1 MNLWVLSRIV
11 NPVEIT
17 SKGCL
22 MITHAEIENIVT
34 VYGSPFYL
42 INKEAFI
49 ENYDNIVKAFKLRY
63 DKFILAYSYKTNYIP
78 YLCNIIREKGG
89 YAEVVARLEYDLAL
103 KIGQEPRK
111 IIFNGPVKHYE
122 DIKFA
127 LDNQS
132 VVNLDSWPEVEYVN
146 EYAKTYPDKRVEVGV
161 RVNINLSDDKGISRI
176 QNNLQV
182 GRFGFSTEKDDMAEL
197 VRCLGKNS
205 NVVVNSLHGHT
216 STTDRGVWCY
226 KSITETLCNIAA
238 EYWPDTVEY
247 INIGGG
253 IYGYIPPKFRWDEVP
268 TFDDYAEAVC
278 TVLNN
283 GAWAEE
289 HKPYLVLEPGIAMA
303 ATALS
308 YITKVISVKRIR
320 GRIFVTVDG
329 SAFHA
334 KPTLH
339 RHNMPYEIIRRADTE
354 DTETY
359 SVVGS
364 TCVEKDYLLAEITD
378 KKVEAGDYI
387 KIDNAGAYTVVLTP
401 PLINVAPA
409 VVVKQGQSYKLVR
422 RRQRPEDMFSDY
434 IFEVNA

>member
-1 MNLWVLSRIV
+1 
-11 NPVEIT
+11 
-17 SKGCL
+17 
-22 MITHAEIENIVT
+22 MITHTELENIAT
-34 VYGSPFYL
+34 AYGSPFYL

-49 ENYDNIVKAFKLRY
+49 ENYDNIVKVFKSRY
-63 DKFILAYSYKTNYIP
+63 NKFILAYSYKTNYIP
-78 YLCNIIREKGG
+78 YLCNIIREKRG

-103 KIGQEPRK
+103 KIGQDPRK

-127 LDNQS
+127 LDNHS
-132 VVNLDSWPEVEYVN
+132 NVNLDSWSEVQYVN
-146 EYAKTYPDKRVEVGV
+146 QYAKTCPDRQVKVGI
-161 RVNINLSDDKGISRI
+161 RVNINLSDDKGVSRI

-197 VRCLGKNS
+197 VRALAGNG

-226 KSITETLCNIAA
+226 ETITKTLCNIAA
-238 EYWPDTVEY
+238 ENWPETVEY

-253 IYGYIPPKFRWDEVP
+253 IYGYIPPKFQWMEVP

-278 TVLNN
+278 AVLNN
-283 GAWAEE
+283 NLWVGKQ
-289 HKPYLVLEPGIAMA
+289 KPNLVLEPGIAMA

-308 YITKVISVKRIR
+308 YVTKVISVKRIR
-320 GRIFVTVDG
+320 GKTFVTVDG

-339 RHNMPYEIIRRADTE
+339 RHNMPYEIIKPADTE

-359 SVVGS
+359 SVAGS
-364 TCVEKDYLLAEITD
+364 TCVEKDYLLTEITD
-378 KKVEAGDYI
+378 KKIEAGDYI

-409 VVVKQGQSYKLVR
+409 VVVKQGRDYELAR
-422 RRQRPEDMFSDY
+422 RRQRPEEMFSNY
-434 IFEVNA
+434 IFEEKI

>member
-1 MNLWVLSRIV
+1 
-11 NPVEIT
+11 
-17 SKGCL
+17 
-22 MITHAEIENIVT
+22 MITHAEIKNIET
-34 VYGSPFYL
+34 AYGSPFYL
-42 INKEAFI
+42 INRGAFTD
-49 ENYDNIVKAFKLRY
+49 NYDDIVKAFKLRY

-78 YLCNIIREKGG
+78 YLCSITREKGG

-103 KIGQEPRK
+103 KIGQDPRK

-132 VVNLDSWPEVEYVN
+132 IVNLDSWPEVEHVN
-146 EYAKTYPDKRVEVGV
+146 KYAEAYQDKRVKVGV
-161 RVNINLSDDKGISRI
+161 RVNINLSDNKGTSRI

-182 GRFGFSTEKDDMAEL
+182 GRFGFSSEKDDMVEL
-197 VRCLGKNS
+197 VRALSANS

-226 KSITETLCNIAA
+226 KTITETLCNVAA
-238 EYWPDTVEY
+238 KYWPDTVEY

-253 IYGYIPPKFRWDEVP
+253 IYGHIPQKFQWVEVP
-268 TFDDYAEAVC
+268 TFGDYAEAVC
-278 TVLNN
+278 KVLNDS
-283 GAWAEE
+283 AWAGK

-308 YITKVISVKRIR
+308 YVTKVISVKRIR
-320 GRIFVTVDG
+320 GRVFVTVDG

-339 RHNMPYEIIRRADTE
+339 KHNLPYELIKQADTR

-359 SVVGS
+359 NVVGS
-364 TCVEKDYLLAEITD
+364 TCVEKDYLLTEITD
-378 KKVEAGDYI
+378 KRLEAGDYI
-387 KIDNAGAYTVVLTP
+387 KIDNAGAYTVVLAP

-409 VVVKQGQSYKLVR
+409 VVVKQGQGYKLAR
-422 RRQRPEDMFSDY
+422 RRQIPEDMFSDY
-434 IFEVNA
+434 IFEENI

>member
-1 MNLWVLSRIV
+1 MFS
-11 NPVEIT
+11 
-17 SKGCL
+17 
-22 MITHAEIENIVT
+22 HAEIENIAKA
-34 VYGSPFYL
+34 YGSPFYL
-42 INKEAFI
+42 INEEAFAD
-49 ENYDNIVKAFKLRY
+49 NYDSIAKAFKLRH

-103 KIGQEPRK
+103 KIGQEPRR

-122 DIKFA
+122 DIKVA

-132 VVNLDSWPEVEYVN
+132 IVNLDSWPQVDYIN
-146 EYAKTYPDKRVEVGV
+146 KYAKNYPDKRIKVGI
-161 RVNINLSDDKGISRI
+161 RVNINLSDDKGVSHI
-176 QNNLQV
+176 QNNLSI
-182 GRFGFSTEKDDMAEL
+182 GRFGFSTENNHMAKL
-197 VRCLGKNS
+197 VRALAENG
-205 NVVVNSLHGHT
+205 NVAVNSLHGHT

-226 KSITETLCNIAA
+226 KTITETLCNIAA
-238 EYWPDTVEY
+238 EYWPDTIEY

-253 IYGYIPPKFRWDEVP
+253 IYGYIPPEFRWVEVP
-268 TFDDYAEAVC
+268 TFDDYAEGIC
-278 TVLNN
+278 KVLNSN
-283 GAWAEE
+283 SWAGK
-289 HKPYLVLEPGIAMA
+289 HKPHLVLEPGIAMA

-320 GRIFVTVDG
+320 GRSFVTVDG

-339 RHNMPYEIIRRADTE
+339 KHNMPYQIIKRADTD

-364 TCVEKDYLLAEITD
+364 TCVEKDYLLTEIKD
-378 KKVEAGDYI
+378 SKVEVGDYI

-409 VVVKQGQSYKLVR
+409 VVVKKGQSYELVR
-422 RRQRPEDMFSDY
+422 KRQRPEDMFSDY
-434 IFEVNA
+434 IFEENI

>member
-1 MNLWVLSRIV
+1 
-11 NPVEIT
+11 
-17 SKGCL
+17 
-22 MITHAEIENIVT
+22 MITYDEIKNIEADF
-34 VYGSPFYL
+34 GAPFYL
-42 INKEAFI
+42 LNEELFIKNFDDITRAF
-49 ENYDNIVKAFKLRY
+49 ESRY

-78 YLCNIIREKGG
+78 YLCNIIRKKGG

-132 VVNLDSWPEVEYVN
+132 VVNLDSQPEVEYVS
-146 EYAKTYPDKRVEVGV
+146 EYAETYPDKRVEVGV
-161 RVNINLSDDKGISRI
+161 RVNINLSDDKGVSRI

-216 STTDRGVWCY
+216 STSDRSVWCY

-283 GAWAEE
+283 NAWAGK

-308 YITKVISVKRIR
+308 YVTKVISVKRIR
-320 GRIFVTVDG
+320 GGVFVTVDG

-339 RHNMPYEIIRRADTE
+339 KHNMPYEVINRIDTE

-364 TCVEKDYLLAEITD
+364 TCVEKDYLLTEITD
-378 KKVEAGDYI
+378 KKVVAGDYI
-387 KIDNAGAYTVVLTP
+387 KINNVGAYTVVLTP

-409 VVVKQGQSYKLVR
+409 VVVKQGRDYKLAR

-434 IFEVNA
+434 IFEENV